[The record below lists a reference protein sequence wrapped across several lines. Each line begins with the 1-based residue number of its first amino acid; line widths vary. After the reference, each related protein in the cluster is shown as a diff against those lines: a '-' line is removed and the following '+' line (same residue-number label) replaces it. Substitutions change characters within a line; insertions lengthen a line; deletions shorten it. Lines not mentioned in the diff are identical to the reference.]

1 MAGFWRKLIKSAVED
16 HEYGELNK
24 AEETDLKSAG
34 HVRRHYVI
42 TGRVQEVG
50 FRYTAFYIAEELHL
64 SGWVSNLDDG
74 RVEMELQGLPETIE
88 MLFLRLN
95 GNGRIRIDSIEEEE
109 CALKNPAGFRV
120 RG

>member
-1 MAGFWRKLIKSAVED
+1 MGLNEPKMRYGGCFMAGFWRKLIKSAVED

-74 RVEMELQGLPETIE
+74 TCGKRYEQRTA
-88 MLFLRLN
+88 
-95 GNGRIRIDSIEEEE
+95 GN
-109 CALKNPAGFRV
+109 L
-120 RG
+120 